1 MSADE
6 RDEHGYDV
14 TVSMG
19 KANAIAFAMIP
30 AAFAL
35 FYLPYWWIWGP
46 GSLWQFSARPFL
58 DFLLFMAAFAVGIV
72 VHEGLHAL
80 GFIWIGKAPRSS
92 IRFGI
97 LWRSLAPY
105 AHCNAAVTATAYRW
119 TLALPGLALGVLPAV
134 LGIVLGNWRLM
145 VYGALMFMA
154 AGGDTAVLLAIRS
167 LPGETL
173 VKDHPSK
180 VGCSVIGER

>member
-6 RDEHGYDV
+6 LDEHGYDV

-30 AAFAL
+30 VAFGL
-35 FYLPYWWIWGP
+35 FYLPYRLIWGP
-46 GSLWQFSARPFL
+46 GSLWRFSERPFL
-58 DFLLFMAAFAVGIV
+58 DFLFFMAAFALGV
-72 VHEGLHAL
+72 VAHEGLHGLAYL
-80 GFIWIGKAPRSS
+80 WIGKVPRST

-97 LWRSLAPY
+97 LWRGLAPY
-105 AHCNAAVTATAYRW
+105 AHCSAPMTATAYRW
-119 TLALPGLALGVLPAV
+119 TLALPGLVLGVFPAI
-134 LGIVLGNWRLM
+134 LGIVLGNWWLM
-145 VYGALMFMA
+145 VWGALMFVA

-180 VGCSVIGER
+180 VGCTVVGYR